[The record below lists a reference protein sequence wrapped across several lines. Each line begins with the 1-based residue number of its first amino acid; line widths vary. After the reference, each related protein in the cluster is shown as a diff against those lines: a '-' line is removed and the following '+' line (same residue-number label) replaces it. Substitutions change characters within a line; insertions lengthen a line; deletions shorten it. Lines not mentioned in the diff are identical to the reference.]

1 MTTTLSIECTIDLIE
16 ELTPTVQRVL
26 LTPAQPV
33 AYQSGQYLQLCLT
46 DADKRPFSIASIPE
60 QPQLE
65 LHIGSAV
72 ADQYAS
78 QAIAHIQ
85 QQFQLKQPVRA
96 EIGLGKAHFR
106 TDSQRPV
113 ILLAGGT
120 GFSYVYSIA
129 RTIANLKLDRPVFV
143 YWGVR
148 HLAALYYAEQM
159 QQWAQ
164 QHKKYRFIPV
174 VQHAEADWQ
183 GRTGLV
189 HEAVLA
195 DFVSLDAYDIYI
207 AGPFAMAG
215 LVRDAFIKQG
225 AHRDQMFA
233 DAFAYI

>member
-1 MTTTLSIECTIDLIE
+1 MTTTLTTNCTVDLIE
-16 ELTPTVQRVL
+16 ELTPTVRRVL
-26 LTPAQPV
+26 LTPQTPV
-33 AYQSGQYLQLCLT
+33 TFKSGQYLQLCLT
-46 DADKRPFSIASIPE
+46 DADKRPFSIASTPE
-60 QPQLE
+60 QQQLE

-85 QQFQLKQPVRA
+85 QQFQLQQPVQA
-96 EIGLGKAHFR
+96 EIGLGNAFFR
-106 TDSQRPV
+106 QAGERPI

-129 RTIANLKLDRPVFV
+129 RTIANLQLNRPVFV

-148 HLAALYYAEQM
+148 QQDALYYAEQM

-164 QHKKYRFIPV
+164 QNKKYRFVPV
-174 VQHAEADWQ
+174 VQRTDEDWT

-215 LVRDAFIKQG
+215 LVRDAFIKHG
-225 AHRDQMFA
+225 AHREHMFA